1 MGRPD
6 LLVTPR
12 KVVRPSDVA
21 RWVRENRV
29 GVLNVAGNRES
40 KAPGIGARLEAFL
53 GRVFRRL
60 AQGGTETPSAQ
71 AVE

>member
-1 MGRPD
+1 MGRPY

-21 RWVRENRV
+21 EWITANRV
-29 GVLNVAGNRES
+29 RVLKIAGNRETKS
-40 KAPGIGARLEAFL
+40 PGIGARVEAFM

-60 AQGGTETPSAQ
+60 AAGGAEPPRG
-71 AVE
+71 ED